1 MDSST
6 PGFPVLHHLPEL
18 TQTHV
23 HWVGDV
29 IQSSHPL
36 SGVTRD
42 WCMIKM
48 AQGKWRRAE
57 RGMDWQFGIRRCKV
71 LYAGWINSQALLH
84 TTVQFSRSVLSNSAT
99 PWTAACQASL
109 FFTNSLS
116 LLKLMSIES
125 VMLSNHLILCRPLLL
140 LPSITLSIRVFSY
153 ESALH
158 FRWSKYSSFSFSI
171 SPSNEYSGLISFQI
185 D

>member
-1 MDSST
+1 
-6 PGFPVLHHLPEL
+6 
-18 TQTHV
+18 
-23 HWVGDV
+23 
-29 IQSSHPL
+29 
-36 SGVTRD
+36 
-42 WCMIKM
+42 MIKM

-84 TTVQFSRSVLSNSAT
+84 TTVQFSRSVLYNSAT

-171 SPSNEYSGLISFQI
+171 SPSNEYSGLISFKI